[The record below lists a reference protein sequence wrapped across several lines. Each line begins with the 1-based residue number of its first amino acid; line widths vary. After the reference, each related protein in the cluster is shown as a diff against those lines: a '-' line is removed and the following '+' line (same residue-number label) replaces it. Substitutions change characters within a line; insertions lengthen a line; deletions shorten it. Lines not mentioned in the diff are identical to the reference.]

1 MSLNNNISSA
11 IGIGA
16 AVTGAQYLKFSPE
29 VKAAVKNTALG
40 QDVFMK
46 KVAKSAAK
54 IINNLDRAG
63 MEKAASRI
71 NVKET
76 LDKAKEMYPS
86 MVKTAK
92 TAWKTL
98 GKTFACFTAGA
109 IIGSVIAD
117 KVIGHK
123 FEK

>member
-76 LDKAKEMYPS
+76 LDRAKEIYPS
-86 MVKTAK
+86 LVKTANAAVK
-92 TAWKTL
+92 VL
-98 GKTFACFTAGA
+98 GKTFAAVTAGA
-109 IIGSVIAD
+109 LIGSFIVD
-117 KVIGHK
+117 KTIGHK
-123 FEK
+123 FDK